1 MALTPQDPH
10 KAVITS
16 VGSAIGGG
24 TASSTKPVI
33 TGTADAGATVDI
45 FDGVRMIGTALVD
58 SKGNWSFTPTADL
71 KAGSH
76 SFTAI
81 SIDSHGDMGAS
92 STPMSVTVPAGTPVA
107 PVKPVIDGGG
117 PTDDTGHPLSNPTN
131 DPRPEMSGTGTPGD
145 TITMYD
151 GNTPIG
157 STVIDNT
164 GHWVVHPDKDLGPGN
179 HDIYVIETNPAGV
192 PSQPSDHYP
201 VVIDTS
207 VPAAPVVTGLT
218 DDNGIAI
225 PSGGATPDVRPTMN
239 GTGAPGD
246 IVKMYDG
253 QDVIGS
259 AKVDGN
265 GHWSIT
271 PSKDLSNGTHDLY
284 ATETNAAG
292 TSGPTSA
299 HIVIT
304 IDTSVPATPAAP
316 TMTDDSGATIPAGS
330 TTADAHPHINGT

>member
-24 TASSTKPVI
+24 TANSTKPVI
-33 TGTADAGATVDI
+33 AGTADAGATVDI
-45 FDGVRMIGTALVD
+45 FDGVRMIGTAVVD

-81 SIDSHGDMGAS
+81 SVASNGDMGAS
-92 STPMSVTVPAGTPVA
+92 SSPMSVTVPGGTPVA

-131 DPRPEMSGTGTPGD
+131 VPRPEMSGTGTPGD

-164 GHWVVHPDKDLGPGN
+164 GHWVVKPEKDLEKGD

-201 VVIDTS
+201 VV
-207 VPAAPVVTGLT
+207 V
-218 DDNGIAI
+218 
-225 PSGGATPDVRPTMN
+225 
-239 GTGAPGD
+239 
-246 IVKMYDG
+246 
-253 QDVIGS
+253 
-259 AKVDGN
+259 
-265 GHWSIT
+265 
-271 PSKDLSNGTHDLY
+271 
-284 ATETNAAG
+284 
-292 TSGPTSA
+292 
-299 HIVIT
+299 
-304 IDTSVPATPAAP
+304 DTSVPATPATP
-316 TMTDDSGATIPAGS
+316 TLTDDRGATIPAG
-330 TTADAHPHINGT
+330 TTTGDAHPHINGTGTA